1 MDRRAFLALAATG
14 GVSLAGCGISAVGDI
29 RATASSTAEA
39 TPATDAAESG
49 GQSRGEGDSRRPIPQ
64 NVSLPVPKS
73 DLRKSVAKDAI
84 PAITDPAFASN
95 WDNLEIELDS
105 GTYRPQ
111 LGVDDLVVV
120 VELGGKAR
128 AYPLRVLSWHEVV
141 NDRFGD
147 VPVVVTY
154 CPLCQ
159 SGMVA
164 RRGVDGNTATFGVS
178 GYLWHENLVL
188 YDSATESLWSQLL
201 ATAIRGSE
209 TGAQLE
215 LLPSTVTTWG
225 EWREAV
231 PETTVLL
238 PPPRSD
244 TVVGEVR
251 FNYGFDLY
259 DQWAKVWDAYPDTA
273 PGDTG
278 GDTRL
283 RPRELVLGVRDGNV
297 ARAYPETQV
306 GWVPLV
312 EDVVGDLSVV
322 VASVPGYTLVAYDR
336 RVGGTTLQFERDG
349 NVLVGGGSRWNLQT
363 GVAEDGPF
371 EGVRL
376 RRANEYAPMLWFA
389 WLAFNPETEVWS
401 P

>member
-29 RATASSTAEA
+29 RATASANGVGPTGDPTGASG
-39 TPATDAAESG
+39 DAAVGGEES
-49 GQSRGEGDSRRPIPQ
+49 RPIPRT
-64 NVSLPVPKS
+64 VSLPVPKS
-73 DLRKSVAKDAI
+73 DLRKSVARDAI
-84 PAITDPAFASN
+84 PAITDPVFAPD
-95 WDNLEIELDS
+95 WDDVEIELDG

-111 LGVDDLVVV
+111 LGVDDLVVG
-120 VELGGKAR
+120 VELDGEAR

-147 VPVVVTY
+147 LPVLVTY

-164 RRGVDGNTATFGVS
+164 KRVVDGEAATFGVS
-178 GYLWHENLVL
+178 GYLWHENLVM
-188 YDSATESLWSQLL
+188 YDNATESLWSQLL
-201 ATAIRGSE
+201 ATAIRGPE
-209 TGAQLE
+209 TETQLE

-225 EWREAV
+225 EWRDAV

-283 RPRELVLGVRDGNV
+283 RARELVLGIRDGDV
-297 ARAYPETQV
+297 SRAYPETQV
-306 GWVPLV
+306 GWVKLV
-312 EDVVGDLSVV
+312 EDVVGDVPVV
-322 VASVPGYTLVAYDR
+322 VASIPGYTLVAYDR
-336 RVGGTTLQFERDG
+336 RVGGMTFQFEREG
-349 NVLVGGGSRWNLQT
+349 GSLVAGGSRWNLQT
-363 GVAEDGPF
+363 GVAEDGPY
-371 EGVRL
+371 EGIQL

-389 WLAFNPETEVWS
+389 WLAFNPDTEVWE